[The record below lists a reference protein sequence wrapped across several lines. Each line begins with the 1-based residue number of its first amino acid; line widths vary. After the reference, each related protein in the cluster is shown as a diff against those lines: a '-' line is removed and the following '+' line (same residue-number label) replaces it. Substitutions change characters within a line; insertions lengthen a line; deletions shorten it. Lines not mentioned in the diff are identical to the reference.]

1 MANEPKASYG
11 GGEDSR
17 TRAAVE
23 EMKATLRQGGASER
37 QASDKAREIARQ
49 YERKHDR

>member
-1 MANEPKASYG
+1 MPEKVT
-11 GGEDSR
+11 GGEDQR

-23 EMKATLRQGGASER
+23 EMKSTLRQGGLTER
-37 QASDKAREIARQ
+37 QAADRARETAQQ